1 MARVNTIKVLRTTR
15 ANLNTQAGLGNL
27 LAGEPYLITD
37 ESRLAVATSTS
48 AYKAFVREDDP
59 SVPKA
64 WGLITVSAG
73 VPTLAAGFNIAS
85 IVDTATGNVTIN
97 LTVPFASTNYVVVAS
112 ARNNVSAEEV
122 THYSISTVSQFA
134 LLHSNGSGSLADP
147 VSWSF
152 ACFGSQ

>member
-1 MARVNTIKVLRTTR
+1 MARTNTIKVLRTTR

-27 LAGEPYLITD
+27 LAGEPYYITD
-37 ESRLAVATSTS
+37 ESRWAVGTGTG

-59 SVPKA
+59 GIAKA
-64 WGLITVSAG
+64 WGYITVSG
-73 VPTLAAGFNIAS
+73 GTPTLAAGHNIAS

-122 THYSISTVSQFA
+122 TYYSISTASQFN
-134 LLHSNGSGSLADP
+134 LNHSTGSSGLSDP
-147 VSWSF
+147 VSYSF
-152 ACFGSQ
+152 VCYGAQ